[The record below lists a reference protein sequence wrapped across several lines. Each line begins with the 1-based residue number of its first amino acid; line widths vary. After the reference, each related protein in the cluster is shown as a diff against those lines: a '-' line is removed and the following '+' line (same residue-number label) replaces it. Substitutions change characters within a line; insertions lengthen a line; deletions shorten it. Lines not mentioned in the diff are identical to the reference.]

1 MSNAK
6 EYIFGNMLRQARERM
21 GLSQQALSQL
31 TGVKNIAHY
40 ETGMRLPSYEV
51 LLELC
56 VKMEVSADSLMFG
69 PDKKEIDIQNRAM
82 SFNRIKAIVDKTSMS
97 IYNVLRSEE

>member
-6 EYIFGNMLRQARERM
+6 IYAFCDNLRATRERM
-21 GLSQQALSQL
+21 GLSQQALSKL

-51 LLELC
+51 LVTLC
-56 VKMEVSADSLMFG
+56 DKMEVSADSLMFG
-69 PDKKEIDIQNRAM
+69 PDKKELDIQNRAM
-82 SFNRIKAIVDKTSMS
+82 SFNRIKAIVDKTPMS